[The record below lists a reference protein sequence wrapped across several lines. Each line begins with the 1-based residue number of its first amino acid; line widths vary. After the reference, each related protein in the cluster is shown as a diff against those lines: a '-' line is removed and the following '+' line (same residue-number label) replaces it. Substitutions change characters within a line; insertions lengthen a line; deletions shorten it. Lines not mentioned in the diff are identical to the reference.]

1 MYRILSAIV
10 FLLYPTSSFSSSDCD
25 DTNDRDRP
33 RFELTISD
41 QLQDTYTTAYG
52 DAYNL
57 IDIVE
62 CLSRSSF
69 PPTPAG
75 QELDT
80 YEMLTVVTNFLKDK
94 RGVLALGTTP
104 DKLESVWLMTQ
115 ISPELIE
122 IHKANY
128 GGEFAAHFMTSYI
141 FGQSEGL
148 EIIRMKIPKSQE
160 RWCTNH
166 AGLDSVLIGPEDE
179 ESGNGEFVYFRFEL
193 PIME

>member
-1 MYRILSAIV
+1 VILFLSAIV

-141 FGQSEGL
+141 FGQSEGRRVQ
-148 EIIRMKIPKSQE
+148 IAS
-160 RWCTNH
+160 
-166 AGLDSVLIGPEDE
+166 A
-179 ESGNGEFVYFRFEL
+179 
-193 PIME
+193 